1 MLLQVRDG
9 RVSSDHERGGG
20 GGGELELLKSR
31 FLFKQSVIRL
41 SIEGLPTEILVF
53 ISLPGCREI

>member
-9 RVSSDHERGGG
+9 RVSSDHER

-53 ISLPGCREI
+53 IS